1 MRENINMNTG
11 EIRTFK
17 KGRSKLLTS
26 IAAYLAV
33 SYLISVQAA
42 QNGVYVRRAEPLAGT
57 TPNNFSFGITLS
69 DDISGTGVTSV
80 VGLAFGS
87 DSAQNTNK
95 ASPLNRQFEYVDR
108 SFVQV
113 KFSPRDSGE
122 KKAMLEVRNAL
133 DGKVFNIPLVLIP
146 EPPQPPVDNSTDP
159 N

>member
-1 MRENINMNTG
+1 MKTG
-11 EIRTFK
+11 DIRTSK
-17 KGRSKLLTS
+17 KGRSKLFRS
-26 IAAYLAV
+26 IAAFLTLTSFV
-33 SYLISVQAA
+33 SIQAA
-42 QNGVYVRRAEPLAGT
+42 QNGVYVRRAEPLADP
-57 TPNNFSFGITLS
+57 TPNNFSFDITLT

-87 DSAQNTNK
+87 DSAQNTNR

-108 SFVQV
+108 SYVQV

-122 KKAMLEVRNAL
+122 KKAVLEVRSAI